1 MFINTNSLLV
11 VVDMQRNFVTGVLG
25 MERCDDGDKPIYC
38 KGKWNLRDLR
48 CVYHEWVKTVSVLW
62 W

>member
-38 KGKWNLRDLR
+38 KVKWNLRDLR
-48 CVYHEWVKTVSVLW
+48 CVYHE
-62 W
+62 